1 MLKMSPLIFVDNIF
15 KFQDYIIDLVGKKLD
30 PRSLE
35 YKEHVQKMSIE
46 KKQRKKATLQSK
58 KSA

>member
-1 MLKMSPLIFVDNIF
+1 MSPLIFVDNIF